1 METEPYN
8 MTCIDTKK
16 AHKLLKFVNEKKD
29 IGVILDT
36 KVEEFKSLQTKHKRQ
51 IS

>member
-16 AHKLLKFVNEKKD
+16 AHKLKFVNEKKD
-29 IGVILDT
+29 IGVIFDT
-36 KVEEFKSLQTKHKRQ
+36 KVEDFKSLQTKYKRQ